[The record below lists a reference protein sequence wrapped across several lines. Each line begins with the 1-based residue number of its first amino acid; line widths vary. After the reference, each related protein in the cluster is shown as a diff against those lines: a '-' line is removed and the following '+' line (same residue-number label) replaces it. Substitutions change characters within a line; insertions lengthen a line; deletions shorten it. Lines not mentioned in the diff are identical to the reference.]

1 MLEPDTIEELIEAMK
16 ILDYNKDGTID
27 INELRWAMTTLGD
40 AMDDTAVDEMI
51 AMITEGTDKK
61 EWVEISEFA
70 LICCN
75 MQEKKKKGK
84 D

>member
-1 MLEPDTIEELIEAMK
+1 MK

-27 INELRWAMTTLGD
+27 INELRWAMSTLGD

-51 AMITEGTDKK
+51 ATITDGTDKK
-61 EWVEISEFA
+61 DMVEIQEFA
-70 LICCN
+70 LICFN